1 MISVSIQI
9 DKNSAIP
16 VRTQISSAYATAIRA
31 GQLASG
37 ATLPSVRGL
46 SARLGVSPA
55 TVVAAYR
62 ELCDSGLANSSP
74 RSAFRVAGVV
84 RGVERT
90 EKAVFQ
96 LNRIEPDLR
105 LHPVTEFA
113 RLLAEVAAGDCSIGG
128 YEDYRGHAGLR
139 EAIADLDQEVG
150 IESDPANGLLITSGA
165 QQAISL
171 IARSLE
177 PGTVVACEDP
187 CYPGARMAFAGVGA
201 TLVPVRMND
210 DGPDPESL
218 AAIARP
224 GAVAAFYC
232 CPTYGN
238 PSGRSW
244 SEASRLRVLEA
255 ADTGGF
261 LIVEDDY
268 LGDLDYLDEAPTRLA
283 VLARRFPKARI
294 AHIRT
299 FSKCLLPALRIAGVS
314 GDPALITRLVSL
326 KLADDLGCS
335 AYLQRSLARFIRLG
349 LYHDHLERV
358 RPHYRERRAQLR
370 GALIGIKHGIKFDDP
385 PAGLCLLGRLDE
397 SIDMSRF
404 NAECAKRDVLI
415 SPGSDYWLHGAEGAQ
430 RFRIGFGSLS
440 PREIP
445 LVVTA
450 MEQAVAAAGNS
461 SGGFSI
467 L

>member
-1 MISVSIQI
+1 MFSVSVQI
-9 DKNSAIP
+9 DKDSAIP
-16 VRTQISSAYATAIRA
+16 VRTQIASAYAGAIRA
-31 GQLASG
+31 GQLPSG
-37 ATLPSVRGL
+37 ASLPSVRGL

-74 RSAFRVAGVV
+74 RSAFRVAGTI
-84 RGVERT
+84 RSA
-90 EKAVFQ
+90 EKTVFQ

-105 LHPVTEFA
+105 LHPVAEFA
-113 RLLAEVAAGDCSIGG
+113 KLLAEVAVGDYSIGG
-128 YEDYRGHAGLR
+128 YEDYRGHLGLR
-139 EAIADLDQEVG
+139 EAIADLDREVG
-150 IESDPANGLLITSGA
+150 IESDPSNGLLITSGA

-177 PGTVVACEDP
+177 PGAAVACEDP
-187 CYPGARMAFAGVGA
+187 CYPGARMAFAGAGA
-201 TLVPVRMND
+201 TIVPIRMND

-224 GAVAAFYC
+224 GTVAAFYC

-244 SEASRLRVLEA
+244 SEETRLRVLEA
-255 ADTGGF
+255 ASTGGF
-261 LIVEDDY
+261 LLVEDDY

-283 VLARRFPKARI
+283 VLARRFPKVRI
-294 AHIRT
+294 VHIRT

-314 GDPALITRLVSL
+314 GDPALVTRLVSL

-335 AYLQRSLARFIRLG
+335 AYLQRTLARFIRLG

-358 RPHYRERRAQLR
+358 RPQYRLRREHLR
-370 GALIGIKHGIKFDDP
+370 KALAGIKHGIEFDDP
-385 PAGLCLLGRLDE
+385 PAGLCLLGQLAE
-397 SIDMSRF
+397 SIDMGRF
-404 NAECAKRDVLI
+404 SAECAKRDVLI
-415 SPGSDYWLHGAEGAQ
+415 SPGSDYWLHGADGAQ

-440 PREIP
+440 PEEIP
-445 LVVTA
+445 IIATV